1 MDLTFTL
8 LDWGILL
15 GYVGIL
21 ALTGYLSSRR
31 TASTAHDYFLG
42 TRAIPIWL
50 VAVSVLS
57 TTQSAATFLGG
68 PDYGFRGDYAY
79 LASFLG
85 ALVAAVIVARI
96 LIPKFYAIEANT
108 VYELLDA
115 RFGATAKQAAGAM
128 YLVGRVFAAGARLY
142 MAALAVSM
150 VVFLD
155 IAPANVFASA
165 FVLLAL
171 GIAFTFIGGL
181 DSVVWSDVI
190 QVILY
195 VGAAI
200 LILLYLRNLIPA
212 DTKTLIA
219 ALQNAPPDGADKL
232 RWFEFS
238 TDLSKPFSVLAVFT
252 GVILLYA
259 ANFGLDQD
267 TSQRLL
273 ACKDAKAGS
282 ASLIWSV
289 VIAMPV
295 VWLFISIGQLL
306 HIYYERPEIMGATG
320 QAVKEF
326 KGETVTVFMSFILSE
341 VPPGL
346 RGLCAVGVIAAAA
359 INAGINSMASVIIE
373 DFYRPWKS
381 KRGGAPEHH
390 YVTAGRWFMVVCGF
404 ALFLMSIVC
413 FYWQRA
419 TDMPLLQ
426 FALSVMTFA
435 YAGLLGVYITTVFT
449 NRGTTKSVLCAL
461 VIGFISIVLLQPYIA
476 TAIGLPEFL
485 TKLAF
490 PFQLLLGTMIS
501 FAVCACVK
509 QRPQEVVVETA

>member
-1 MDLTFTL
+1 MSLSFTF
-8 LDWGILL
+8 LDWSILGSYL
-15 GYVGIL
+15 IV
-21 ALTGYLSSRR
+21 LTAAAIWSSRSESE
-31 TASTAHDYFLG
+31 TTKDYFLG
-42 TRAIPIWL
+42 TKAIPIWL

-68 PDYGFRGDYAY
+68 PDYGFRGDYSY

-85 ALVAAVIVARI
+85 ALVAAIIVSRL
-96 LIPKFYAIEANT
+96 LIQKFYAIEANT

-115 RFGATAKQAAGAM
+115 RFGAIAKQAAGAM

-155 IAPANVFASA
+155 IAPQNVFLSA

-181 DSVVWSDVI
+181 DSVVWSDVV
-190 QVILY
+190 QVALY

-200 LILLYLRNLIPA
+200 LVLFYVRDLIPVDNA
-212 DTKTLIA
+212 TLIS
-219 ALQNAPPDGADKL
+219 ALQNVPPDGVDKL
-232 RWFEFS
+232 RWFDFS

-295 VWLFISIGQLL
+295 VWLFITIGQLL

-326 KGETVTVFMSFILSE
+326 NGETVTVFLSFILSQ

-359 INAGINSMASVIIE
+359 INAGINSMASVIVE
-373 DFYRPWKS
+373 DFYRPWKD
-381 KRGGAPEHH
+381 KKGGATEHH
-390 YVTAGRWFMVVCGF
+390 YVTAGRWFMVVCGL
-404 ALFLMSIVC
+404 ALFVMSIVC

-449 NRGTTKSVLCAL
+449 NLGTTVSVLWAL
-461 VIGFISIVLLQPYIA
+461 VVGFLSIVALQPYVA
-476 TAIGLPEFL
+476 GALSLPEAL

-490 PFQLLLGTMIS
+490 PFQLLLGTVIS
-501 FAVCACVK
+501 FCICACVK
-509 QRPQEVVVETA
+509 QKAPAK

>member
-1 MDLTFTL
+1 VELTFTP
-8 LDWGILL
+8 LDWSILL

-21 ALTGYLSSRR
+21 ALTGWLSSRR
-31 TASTAHDYFLG
+31 KATSAHDYFLG
-42 TRAIPIWL
+42 TKAIPIWL
-50 VAVSVLS
+50 VAISVLS

-68 PDYGFRGDYAY
+68 PDYGFRGDYSY

-85 ALVAAVIVARI
+85 ALVAAVIVARL

-115 RFGATAKQAAGAM
+115 RFGMTAKQAAGAM

-155 IAPANVFASA
+155 IAPPNVFLSA

-181 DSVVWSDVI
+181 DSVVWSDVV
-190 QVILY
+190 QVVLY

-200 LILLYLRNLIPA
+200 VVLFYVRDLIPVDNA
-212 DTKTLIA
+212 TLIA

-232 RWFEFS
+232 RWFDFS

-273 ACKDAKAGS
+273 ACKDAKSGS

-295 VWLFISIGQLL
+295 VWLFITIGQLL

-326 KGETVTVFMSFILSE
+326 EGETVTVFMSFILSQ

-359 INAGINSMASVIIE
+359 INAGINSMASVIVE
-373 DFYRPWKS
+373 DFYRPWKD
-381 KRGGAPEHH
+381 KHGGASERH
-390 YVTAGRWFMVVCGF
+390 YVTAGRWFMVVCGL
-404 ALFLMSIVC
+404 ALFVMSIVC

-426 FALSVMTFA
+426 FALSLMTFA
-435 YAGLLGVYITTVFT
+435 YAGLLGVYLTTVFT
-449 NRGTTKSVLCAL
+449 SRGTTNSVLWAL
-461 VIGFISIVLLQPYIA
+461 GIGFLSIVALQPYVA
-476 TAIGLPEFL
+476 DAIGLPMAL

-490 PFQLLLGTMIS
+490 PFQLLVGTVIS
-501 FAVCACVK
+501 FAVCASVK
-509 QRPQEVVVETA
+509 QKPLIE